1 VVLKYH
7 RAIWFGACTPGGIV
21 NNVEVTQMRLRSLT
35 RSALF
40 IALCGVF
47 TPVFAQ
53 RFELNPYVGVTFPS
67 SFFGLD
73 VRNSKVFGL
82 RGGLIGGNG
91 FEIEGNLGRVSRFEF
106 EGSTRDI
113 SALRWEA
120 IGSYNFFPSESQALT
135 PFVSVGI
142 GGFTVDLEDDTLGNS
157 AIFATTRRIARVPN
171 GPFSDT
177 AQTLVLTDNKTFLS
191 LTYGG
196 GVKLYRLWGPVGLR
210 FTAGGQTIPKFFD
223 HTINSL
229 ETTGGVI
236 FSWGER

>member
-1 VVLKYH
+1 
-7 RAIWFGACTPGGIV
+7 
-21 NNVEVTQMRLRSLT
+21 MRLRSLT
-35 RSALF
+35 RAVLL
-40 IALCGVF
+40 IVLGGVL

-53 RFELNPYVGVTFPS
+53 RYELHPYIGAAFPS

-73 VRNSKVFGL
+73 VRNSKIFGL
-82 RGGLIGGNG
+82 RGGIIGANG
-91 FEIEGNLGRVSRFEF
+91 FEIEGNLGRMSRFEF

-135 PFVSVGI
+135 PFVNIGI
-142 GGFTVDLEDDTLGNS
+142 GGFTVDIEDSTLGNS
-157 AIFATTRRIARVPN
+157 VTFATTRRIARVPN

-177 AQTLVLTDNKTFLS
+177 TQTLVITDKKTFLS
-191 LTYGG
+191 LSYGG
-196 GVKLYRLWGPVGLR
+196 GLKVYRLWGPVGLR
-210 FTAGGQTIPKFFD
+210 FNVGGQTLPRFFD

-229 ETTGGVI
+229 ETSGGVI